1 MMPTNQL
8 NPTMNQVLRPPV
20 LKPTTVKTA
29 TIDET
34 MASATTRWTMTAIV
48 RAFTPMASAAS
59 NAGMVLVDGLA
70 VGILYGAA
78 MGAP

>member
-1 MMPTNQL
+1 
-8 NPTMNQVLRPPV
+8 
-20 LKPTTVKTA
+20 
-29 TIDET
+29 
-34 MASATTRWTMTAIV
+34 
-48 RAFTPMASAAS
+48 MASAAS